1 MRTKIFS
8 AALILC
14 SLILVSSVQAEVKI
28 FIGVGEHFMESET
41 ETLSKTQDAAKLAA
55 ELNAMEQAQINVKS
69 YSAAHNSN
77 LTQDEIISITAGVM
91 NITGVK
97 YSLKEDFDGLPIM
110 CAEVTAE
117 IDTDKIAE
125 LVEMEIK
132 RRSQN

>member
-1 MRTKIFS
+1 MRTKIF
-8 AALILC
+8 AVTLILC
-14 SLILVSSVQAEVKI
+14 SLILFSSVQAEVKI
-28 FIGVGEHFMESET
+28 FIGVGEHYMESEN
-41 ETLSKTQDAAKLAA
+41 ETLSKAQEAAKLAA

-69 YSAAHNSN
+69 YSAAHNSD

-97 YSLKEDFDGLPIM
+97 YSLKDEAGVLLM

-125 LVEMEIK
+125 LVEREIK
-132 RRSQN
+132 RRTA

>member
-28 FIGVGEHFMESET
+28 FIGVGEHYMESET
-41 ETLSKTQDAAKLAA
+41 ETLSKAQDAAKLAA
-55 ELNAMEQAQINVKS
+55 ELNAIEQAQINVKS

-77 LTQDEIISITAGVM
+77 LTQDEIITITAGIM
-91 NITGVK
+91 NITSVK

-110 CAEVTAE
+110 RAEVTAE

-125 LVEMEIK
+125 LVEREIK
-132 RRSQN
+132 RRAA